1 MQSTRLLG
9 RAGSK
14 FTGNNSRRE
23 TGVVRMAGSFT
34 YQYPRPAVT
43 VDTII
48 VSRPRDR
55 VPPQLLL
62 IKRKNPPY
70 KDTWA
75 LPGGFVDEGEGLDAA
90 AGRELQEETSV
101 DPTTVSLTQVG
112 AFGDPGRD
120 PRGWT
125 ITVAYAALVPS
136 TNLGVRAADD
146 AKDARWFDVSML
158 PVLAFDHKLVVRTA
172 LRQLAKQPTAAAVAG
187 LPAILEAAANK
198 LEGPWRTEFH
208 RSMSTKN

>member
-1 MQSTRLLG
+1 MKILETVLAAGLGVAGALLATFYIRKRTQPKQIAPNG
-9 RAGSK
+9 Y
-14 FTGNNSRRE
+14 
-23 TGVVRMAGSFT
+23 T
-34 YQYPRPAVT
+34 YRYPRPALT
-43 VDTII
+43 VDAII
-48 VSRPRDR
+48 VSKPSSDT
-55 VPPQLLL
+55 PAKLLL
-62 IKRKNPPY
+62 IKRKFPPF

-208 RSMSTKN
+208 